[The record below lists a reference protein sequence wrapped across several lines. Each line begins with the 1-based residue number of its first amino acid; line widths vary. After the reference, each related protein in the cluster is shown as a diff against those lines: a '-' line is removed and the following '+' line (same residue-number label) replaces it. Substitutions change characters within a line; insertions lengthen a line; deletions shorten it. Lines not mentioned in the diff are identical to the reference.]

1 VTQDVKVSLIAL
13 VSTALVGAAPTASSS
28 DTQTYVV
35 PLTGK
40 AVTNFAHPTGGTADH
55 SGSGSVTLTIDPEAK
70 LVCYRFSISVDSEP
84 IMAHIHARPLVHVGA
99 PLVTLFTGTGSKL
112 DDYAAS
118 THSQLAEINAN
129 PSDYYVSVDTTAYP
143 DGALRGQL

>member
-1 VTQDVKVSLIAL
+1 VTKDVKVALIAL
-13 VSTALVGAAPTASSS
+13 VSTALVGAAPIASSP

-40 AVTNFAHPTGGTADH
+40 AVTNFAHPTGGTGDP
-55 SGSGSVTLTIDPEAK
+55 SGSGSVMLKIDPEAK

-84 IMAHIHARPLVHVGA
+84 MMAHIHVGSPLHVGA

-112 DDYAAS
+112 DDCAAS

-129 PSDYYVSVDTTAYP
+129 PSGYYVSVDTTAYP